1 MFIRDRMYSGLD
13 GKLIMNTLLETQS
26 VDLNTTE
33 KVVILMGL
41 RLLAKKQDENIYKK
55 LIENLIDKISE

>member
-1 MFIRDRMYSGLD
+1 MYSGLD

>member
-1 MFIRDRMYSGLD
+1 MYSGLD
-13 GKLIMNTLLETQS
+13 GKLIMNTILETQS

>member
-13 GKLIMNTLLETQS
+13 GKLIMNTILETQS

>member
-1 MFIRDRMYSGLD
+1 MYSGLD

-33 KVVILMGL
+33 KIVILMGL

>member
-1 MFIRDRMYSGLD
+1 
-13 GKLIMNTLLETQS
+13 MNTLLETQS

>member
-1 MFIRDRMYSGLD
+1 MYSGLD

-41 RLLAKKQDENIYKK
+41 HLLAKKQDENIYKK